1 MLPPTKT
8 LRGTLTILGMLL
20 GLLAVPAG
28 SAHAASPET
37 AYAAAAF
44 KATNKER
51 TDRDR
56 VALKQA
62 DCMQKYATRQAKKMA
77 NQQRIFHQALDPIE
91 KECNLS
97 RAGENVGY
105 GFPTGKSLV
114 VDGWMKSPPHRANI
128 LNRKYRLMAIA
139 ARQASDGRWY
149 ACQLFG
155 TKA

>member
-1 MLPPTKT
+1 MT
-8 LRGTLTILGMLL
+8 LRGCVAALGLLL
-20 GLLAVPAG
+20 GLLVVPAG
-28 SAHAASPET
+28 SADAATPEA
-37 AYAAAAF
+37 AYAASAF

-62 DCMQKYATRQAKKMA
+62 DCLQKYATKQAKKMA
-77 NQQRIFHQALDPIE
+77 QQQRIFHQALEPIE
-91 KECNLS
+91 NDCNLS

-114 VDGWMKSPPHRANI
+114 VDGWMNSPPHRANI

-139 ARQASDGRWY
+139 ARKADDGRWY